1 MDMLSDECELLQ
13 CIQTNPPALRKLEE
27 ARQAAGPASL
37 SSSSVGPEAGLQPM
51 LVWGHSELC
60 LNTHDL
66 IPTDSLIGDSGCEG
80 FLEVKSWSGVDLEAV
95 VAAHPAP
102 GMRLKIDSG
111 SQAFFRGIPGTL
123 SGPTAQLEIVLTKWV
138 NPRNDGMWN
147 FI

>member
-1 MDMLSDECELLQ
+1 M
-13 CIQTNPPALRKLEE
+13 
-27 ARQAAGPASL
+27 
-37 SSSSVGPEAGLQPM
+37 
-51 LVWGHSELC
+51 
-60 LNTHDL
+60 
-66 IPTDSLIGDSGCEG
+66 
-80 FLEVKSWSGVDLEAV
+80 DLEAV

-123 SGPTAQLEIVLTKWV
+123 SGPAAQLEIVLTKWV